1 MLTWIIVKVILTII
15 FVKSQGHMSI
25 QSFIT
30 NLVLRHQFKRQGRGP
45 LNVQKAR
52 HMVSKMAK
60 RYPPPPKSVTHTPVP
75 AQAQHALCA
84 AEWLSVAH
92 PKHTVLY
99 FHGGGYFFCGLDT
112 HRPTCAYL
120 ARTAQA
126 RVLSVDYRMAP
137 EHVFPA
143 AVDDAVAWWQELL
156 RQGTDP
162 KTVVFAGDSAGGG
175 LALACMVAAR
185 DQGLPLPAGA
195 ILFSPWS
202 DLSCSGETMKTLADA
217 DVMFNPESLPEA
229 AALYLAGKP
238 STTPL
243 ASPLFAN
250 LKGLPSLMI
259 HASRHE
265 ILLADSTRLHDRA
278 VVQGVTSELHLK
290 ARMPHVWPTM
300 LLLPEAR
307 QTLKECG
314 EFIARVA
321 RSAR

>member
-1 MLTWIIVKVILTII
+1 
-15 FVKSQGHMSI
+15 MSI

-30 NLVLRHQFKRQGRGP
+30 NLVLRHQFKLQGRGP
-45 LNVQKAR
+45 LNVEKAR

-60 RYPPPPKSVTHTPVP
+60 RYPPPPKSITHTPVP
-75 AQAQHALCA
+75 AQAQHKLCS

-162 KTVVFAGDSAGGG
+162 RTVVFAGDSAGGG

-195 ILFSPWS
+195 ILFSPWT
-202 DLSCSGETMKTLADA
+202 DLTCSGETMKTLADA

-238 STTPL
+238 TTTPL

-265 ILLADSTRLHDRA
+265 ILLADSTRLHERA
-278 VVQGVTSELHLK
+278 MAQGVTSEIHLRAK
-290 ARMPHVWPTM
+290 MPHVWPTM
-300 LLLPEAR
+300 LMLPEAR

-314 EFIARVA
+314 EFVARVA

>member
-1 MLTWIIVKVILTII
+1 
-15 FVKSQGHMSI
+15 MSI

-45 LNVQKAR
+45 LNVEKAR
-52 HMVSKMAK
+52 HMVNKMAK
-60 RYPPPPKSVTHTPVP
+60 RSPPPPKSIQHTPVP
-75 AQAQHALCA
+75 AQAQHKLCA
-84 AEWLSVAH
+84 AEWLSVAQ

-99 FHGGGYFFCGLDT
+99 FHGGGYFFCGLET

-185 DQGLPLPAGA
+185 DQGLPMPAGA
-195 ILFSPWS
+195 ILFSPWT

-238 STTPL
+238 TTTPL

-259 HASRHE
+259 HASQHE
-265 ILLADSTRLHDRA
+265 ILLADATRLHERA
-278 VVQGVTSELHLK
+278 MAQGVTSEIHLRAK
-290 ARMPHVWPTM
+290 MPHVWPTM

-314 EFIARVA
+314 EFVARVA
-321 RSAR
+321 RTAH

>member
-1 MLTWIIVKVILTII
+1 
-15 FVKSQGHMSI
+15 MSI

-60 RYPPPPKSVTHTPVP
+60 RYPPPPKSITHTPVP
-75 AQAQHALCA
+75 PQAQHQLCA

-238 STTPL
+238 TTTPL

-265 ILLADSTRLHDRA
+265 ILLADSTRLHERA
-278 VVQGVTSELHLK
+278 MAQGVTSEIHLRAK
-290 ARMPHVWPTM
+290 MPHVWPTM
-300 LLLPEAR
+300 LMLPEAR

>member
-1 MLTWIIVKVILTII
+1 
-15 FVKSQGHMSI
+15 MSI

-45 LNVQKAR
+45 LNVEKAR

-60 RYPPPPKSVTHTPVP
+60 RYPPPPKSITHTPVP
-75 AQAQHALCA
+75 PQAQHQLCA
-84 AEWLSVAH
+84 AEWLSVAN

-162 KTVVFAGDSAGGG
+162 RTVVFAGDSAGGG

-238 STTPL
+238 TTTPL

-265 ILLADSTRLHDRA
+265 ILLSDSTRLHERA
-278 VVQGVTSELHLK
+278 MAQGVTSEIHLRAK
-290 ARMPHVWPTM
+290 MPHVWPTM
-300 LLLPEAR
+300 LMLPEAR

-321 RSAR
+321 RSAH

>member
-1 MLTWIIVKVILTII
+1 
-15 FVKSQGHMSI
+15 MSI

-30 NLVLRHQFKRQGRGP
+30 NLVLRHQFKRQGKGK
-45 LNVQKAR
+45 LDVHKAR
-52 HMVSKMAK
+52 HMVNKMAK
-60 RYPPPPKSVTHTPVP
+60 RYPPPPASIEHKPVAARP
-75 AQAQHALCA
+75 EHKLCA
-84 AEWLSVAH
+84 AEWLNAPNAQRTIV
-92 PKHTVLY
+92 Y
-99 FHGGGYFFCGLDT
+99 FHGGGYFFCGLET

-143 AVDDAVAWWQELL
+143 AVDDAVAWWSELL
-156 RQGTDP
+156 KQGIDP

-175 LALACMVAAR
+175 LTLACLVASR

-217 DVMFNPESLPEA
+217 DVMFNPHSLPEA

-238 STTPL
+238 TDTPL
-243 ASPLFAN
+243 ASPLFAD
-250 LKGLPSLMI
+250 LRGLPPMMI
-259 HASRHE
+259 HASKHE
-265 ILLADSTRLHDRA
+265 ILLADSTRLHERA
-278 VVQGVTSELHLK
+278 KAQGVTSELHLK
-290 ARMPHVWPTM
+290 AKMPHVWPTM
-300 LLLPEAR
+300 LMLPEAR

-314 EFIARVA
+314 EFAARVTA
-321 RSAR
+321 QR